1 MRRNVF
7 IILLVFLGIDLNA
20 QTKLS
25 DIKDI
30 RLIFPVTYISEIQK
44 GNKAQYSDSL
54 SLVSGQLIDSIIGR
68 FNIDITEKSAVLE
81 GSQRVHYERAAVD
94 LVKASSKI
102 KNIEEIKI
110 PENLLSELRKS
121 AKKHH
126 FLIFSSGV
134 TRAKGNYGKE
144 VGKGVAMGILTMG
157 MYYQV
162 PIKGNSNIHAFLI
175 DSENGKVLFYKKS
188 FIQDRDPL
196 EPKTLEKQFKALLK
210 ENASLK
216 QNS

>member
-1 MRRNVF
+1 MARNIFIVF
-7 IILLVFLGIDLNA
+7 LVLLGIDLSA

-30 RLIFPVTYISEIQK
+30 RLVFPVTYISEIQK
-44 GNKAQYSDSL
+44 GNKAQYNDSL
-54 SLVSGQLIDSIIGR
+54 SLISAQLIDSIIENY
-68 FNIDITEKSAVLE
+68 NIDITEKSNLLE
-81 GSQRVHYERAAVD
+81 GKTRVQYEKDVVD
-94 LVKASSKI
+94 LSKASSKL
-102 KNIEEIKI
+102 KNLEEILI
-110 PENLLSELRKS
+110 PESLLAELRKS
-121 AKKHH
+121 TKKHH
-126 FLIFSSGV
+126 LLIFSSGV

-162 PIKGNSNIHAFLI
+162 PIKGNSNVHAFLI
-175 DSENGKVLFYKKS
+175 DSESGKVLFYKKS

-196 EPKTLEKQFKALLK
+196 EPKVLEKQFKALLK